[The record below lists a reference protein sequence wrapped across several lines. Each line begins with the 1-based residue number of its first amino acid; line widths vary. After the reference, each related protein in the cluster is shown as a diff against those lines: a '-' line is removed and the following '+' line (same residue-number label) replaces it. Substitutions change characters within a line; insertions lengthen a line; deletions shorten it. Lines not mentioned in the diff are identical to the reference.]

1 MYFLGRMYYYG
12 NCAERDYDKAVE
24 WFRKAAAA
32 SDKDGMYYL
41 GVAYENGKGVE
52 KDRDKAIEW
61 YRKAAADGQEDASVA
76 LRRLTAQSGE
86 SGQS

>member
-1 MYFLGRMYYYG
+1 MYFLGWMCYYG
-12 NCAERDYDKAVE
+12 RCAEQDYEKAVE

-41 GVAYENGKGVE
+41 GVAYENGKGLE

-61 YRKAAADGQEDASVA
+61 YRKALSYGHDEGGKA
-76 LRRLTAQSGE
+76 LKRLEAEYEE
-86 SGQS
+86 SGQN

>member
-12 NCAERDYDKAVE
+12 SCAERDYDKALE

-32 SDKDGMYYL
+32 GDKDGMYYL
-41 GVAYENGKGVE
+41 GVAYEKGKGVE

-61 YRKAAADGQEDASVA
+61 YRKALAHGQDDARKA
-76 LRRLTAQSGE
+76 LKRLKAESGE
-86 SGQS
+86 SGQN